1 MTPDVIRVKT
11 LPDYCL
17 QAEFADGQIRYF
29 DMKPYLTYPAFSA
42 LRENALFAKAR
53 VQYGTVVW
61 NDEIDLSPDT
71 LYLANLAKPL
81 SIINVIKGHIIN
93 GVRLD

>member
-17 QAEFADGQIRYF
+17 QAEFADGQIRDF
-29 DMKPYLTYPAFSA
+29 DMKPYLAYPAFSA
-42 LRENALFAKAR
+42 LKEHELFSKAK

-71 LYLANLAKPL
+71 LYLANLAKPP
-81 SIINVIKGHIIN
+81 SIEPSRVCHAHAEP
-93 GVRLD
+93 